1 MRIKVTFSDELK
13 TLGKAL
19 KHLGHGKGAGYVAK
33 NALNHGVFTA
43 RTKWHSEMQDRL
55 ILRNE
60 FTKKAVSVV
69 RATGTDITNLRAII
83 GSRAEFM
90 DDVEDGQVESKKGKH
105 GVAVPTGF
113 AAGQEGA
120 NPTTKLVR
128 ARYRIGATDTASIQ
142 KDVARFRTSKQRNAV
157 TIALARRRN
166 VPFGVLETQHGHG
179 LFKINKGRAAKKRA
193 SKRKRRSRA
202 KSSASPVQFSSSGSP
217 KLVWSYYNPTVR
229 MRPHPT
235 LEPTVQT
242 MRRLMPNIFTA
253 YLKKQ
258 FLFYRK

>member
-1 MRIKVTFSDELK
+1 MRAQVTFSNELK
-13 TLGKAL
+13 TLQKAL

-43 RTKWHSEMQDRL
+43 RTKWHGEMQERL
-55 ILRNE
+55 ILRNN

-69 RATGTDITNLRAII
+69 RATGTDITKLRAVI

-90 DDVEDGQVESKKGKH
+90 DEVEDGQIEHKKGRH
-105 GVAVPTGF
+105 GVAVPTGY

-128 ARYRIGATDTASIQ
+128 ARYRIGATDTANIQ
-142 KDVARFRTSKQRNAV
+142 KEVARFRKPNQRNAV

-166 VPFGVLETQHGHG
+166 VQFGVLETQHGHG
-179 LFKINKGRAAKKRA
+179 LFKINKGRTAKKKPR
-193 SKRKRRSRA
+193 KKRRTRSKARPV
-202 KSSASPVQFSSSGSP
+202 SAQFSSSGKP

>member
-1 MRIKVTFSDELK
+1 MRAKVSFTGELQA
-13 TLGKAL
+13 LQKAL

-43 RTKWHSEMQDRL
+43 RTKWHGEMQDRL

-69 RATGTDITNLRAII
+69 RATGTDITRLRAVI
-83 GSRAEFM
+83 GSRAPFM
-90 DDVEDGQVESKKGKH
+90 DDVEDGQSESKKGKH
-105 GVAVPTGF
+105 GVPVPTGY

-128 ARYRIGATDTASIQ
+128 ARFRIGATNTAKLQ
-142 KDVARFRTSKQRNAV
+142 NTVARFRTSRQRNAV
-157 TIALARRRN
+157 TIAIARRKDIQ
-166 VPFGVLETQHGHG
+166 FGVLETKHGHG

-193 SKRKRRSRA
+193 RKRKRRSRA

-235 LEPTVQT
+235 LEPTVHT